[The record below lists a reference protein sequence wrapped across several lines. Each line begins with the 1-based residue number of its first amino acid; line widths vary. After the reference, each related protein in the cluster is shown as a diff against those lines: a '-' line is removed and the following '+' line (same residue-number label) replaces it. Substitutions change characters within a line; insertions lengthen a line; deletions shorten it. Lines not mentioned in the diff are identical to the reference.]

1 MSNPNP
7 DEIRDDIERTRAE
20 LGQDV
25 DALADKVTPSKIA
38 ERQTRKM
45 RRTLTSVK
53 DRVMGVASDVGD
65 SAHDA
70 MEHAGEAVADAPQ
83 KVASTTRGNP
93 IAVGLIAFGVG
104 WLAASLIPASRAE
117 QRAAEQA
124 KDAAAPLLDEAKD
137 VAAEAADHL
146 REPAKEAV
154 GAVKDRAAE
163 AVETVR
169 DEGETAA
176 SQVQSEA
183 RHTAEQYTGAGDQ
196 PSAPPTQTPTQ
207 TAVPPQTAAP
217 TTPPSVPPTQTSI

>member
-7 DEIRDDIERTRAE
+7 DEIREDIERTRAE

-45 RRTLTSVK
+45 RRALTSVK
-53 DRVMGVASDVGD
+53 DRVMGVASDVTD
-65 SAHDA
+65 SAQDA
-70 MEHAGEAVADAPQ
+70 IGHAGDVVADAPQ
-83 KVASTTRGNP
+83 KVASSTRGNP

-104 WLAASLIPASRAE
+104 WLASSLIPASRVE
-117 QRAAEQA
+117 QRAAQQA
-124 KDAAAPLLDEAKD
+124 KDAAAPLIDEAKD

-146 REPAKEAV
+146 REPARDAV
-154 GAVKDRAAE
+154 DAVRERAAQ

-169 DEGETAA
+169 DEGEAAA

-183 RHTAEQYTGAGDQ
+183 KHTAQQHAGAGDQ
-196 PSAPPTQTPTQ
+196 STVPGTAQQQSA
-207 TAVPPQTAAP
+207 
-217 TTPPSVPPTQTSI
+217 I

>member
-7 DEIRDDIERTRAE
+7 DEIREDIERTRAE

-45 RRTLTSVK
+45 RRALTSVK

-83 KVASTTRGNP
+83 KVATTTRGNP

-104 WLAASLIPASRAE
+104 WLAASLIPASKVE

-124 KDAAAPLLDEAKD
+124 KDAAAPLLEEAKD

-146 REPAKEAV
+146 REPARDAV
-154 GAVKDRAAE
+154 DAVKERAAE

-169 DEGETAA
+169 DEGGAAA

-183 RHTAEQYTGAGDQ
+183 KHTAQQHVGAADQ
-196 PSAPPTQTPTQ
+196 PTAPP
-207 TAVPPQTAAP
+207 PPQQQSA
-217 TTPPSVPPTQTSI
+217 I